1 MKDSQGCLLTSLQ
14 CNVQETEHH
23 KLHESCLDGAYYA

>member
-14 CNVQETEHH
+14 CNVQETGHH